1 MSAMWYVDPQ
11 KLKWVWLTHDDA
23 DHTGSIRRVM
33 ELAPNARLVT
43 NAFSAADGDL
53 VAGPDGAGACDPVRR
68 RAPRRRPHP
77 HRRRGMLGWAT
88 SDSPWAHVTD
98 REQFSQVLDRVRQL
112 QPTRIFV
119 TAGPKG
125 AHAADVRL
133 LEQ

>member
-1 MSAMWYVDPQ
+1 
-11 KLKWVWLTHDDA
+11 
-23 DHTGSIRRVM
+23 
-33 ELAPNARLVT
+33 
-43 NAFSAADGDL
+43 
-53 VAGPDGAGACDPVRR
+53 
-68 RAPRRRPHP
+68 
-77 HRRRGMLGWAT
+77 MLGWAT

-119 TAGPKG
+119 TAGPTG